1 MRIPLSMDSGFFV
14 SVIPRFKS
22 LFHAILSVVEASMN
36 LTKEQLHEAL
46 VERGGVNEE
55 QFQEAANAREATE
68 VGIDRVLVSKGFLSD
83 EQVGKLVAWYL
94 DARFVNL
101 REENVTE
108 DVVHLIPESFAR
120 AKHLIPLGEEKG
132 KVVIATADPK
142 NVLLKSLLE
151 KYVRKQVEFVYATA
165 QDLQDHMY
173 VFRRDLSEVLTEAI
187 EGRSATGIDTSI
199 ITVVDTIIDFAY
211 QAGASD
217 IHIEPEDD
225 YAIVR
230 YRVDGVLSDV
240 AELPIDAHDS
250 IITRLKVMGR
260 LATDEHRAAQDGKIV
275 YENPYG
281 DSIEIRLSIVP
292 TTHNEKSV
300 MRLLSDKSRRFSM
313 VDLGM
318 HEEDYKKLSELI
330 HRPWGMILV
339 TGPTGSGKTTT
350 LYSVLKSLN
359 KRGVNITTVEDP
371 VEYDIEG
378 VNQIQVNE
386 KTNLTFAKGL
396 RSIVR
401 QDPDIIMV
409 GEIRDKET
417 AGISVNAAMTGHLVL
432 SSLHTN
438 DAATAFL
445 RLTDME
451 VEDFLIASIINVV
464 IAQRLVRKVC
474 MSCIHSS
481 GLSAVEKQIVE
492 HNPQVKKYLQ
502 ELSKRKDLKKMQ
514 IYKGKG
520 CSVCNMTGYHG
531 RAGVFEMLL
540 VSDKIREAI
549 MDHKNADEIHDIAVE
564 EGMTTMLYDGIRKV
578 LTGVTSLEEVMRVI
592 RE

>member
-1 MRIPLSMDSGFFV
+1 MI
-14 SVIPRFKS
+14 
-22 LFHAILSVVEASMN
+22 

-46 VERGGVNEE
+46 VERGGVTEE
-55 QFQEAANAREATE
+55 QFQEAANAREAAE
-68 VGIDRVLVSKGFLSD
+68 VGIDRVLVSKGFLGD
-83 EQVGKLVAWYL
+83 DQVGKLVAWYL
-94 DARFVNL
+94 GARFANL
-101 REENVTE
+101 REESVSE
-108 DVVHLIPESFAR
+108 EIVQLIPEAFAR
-120 AKHLIPLGEEKG
+120 AKKLIPIEEQNG
-132 KVVIATADPK
+132 KIVIATADPK
-142 NVLLKSLLE
+142 NLLLKSLLE
-151 KYVRKQVEFVYATA
+151 KYVRREVEFVYATPR
-165 QDLQDHMY
+165 DLQDHLY
-173 VFRRDLSEVLTEAI
+173 LFRRNLSVVLKEILEKRRTA
-187 EGRSATGIDTSI
+187 GIDTSI
-199 ITVVDTIIDFAY
+199 VTVVDTILDFAY

-225 YAIVR
+225 YMVVR

-240 AELPIDAHDS
+240 AELPIGVHES
-250 IITRLKVMGR
+250 VITRLKVMGR

-275 YENPYG
+275 YKNTYG

-292 TTHNEKSV
+292 TTHHEKSV

-313 VDLGM
+313 ADLGL
-318 HEEDYKKLSELI
+318 HEDDYKKISELI

-359 KRGVNITTVEDP
+359 KRGVNITTIEDP

-378 VNQIQVNE
+378 VNQIQVND

-409 GEIRDKET
+409 GEVRDKET

-438 DAATAFL
+438 DAATAFP
-445 RLTDME
+445 RLVDME
-451 VEDFLIASIINVV
+451 VEDFLIASTINVV

-474 MSCIHSS
+474 MSCIHSTS
-481 GLSAVEKQIVE
+481 LNTVETQIVE

-502 ELSKRKDLKKMQ
+502 EISKKKDLKKLQ

-520 CSVCNMTGYHG
+520 CTVCNNTGYHG
-531 RAGVFEMLL
+531 RVGVFELLL
-540 VSDKIREAI
+540 VSDAVREAI
-549 MDHKNADEIHDIAVE
+549 MDHKNADEIHDIAVK
-564 EGMTTMLYDGIRKV
+564 EGMTTMLYDGLRKM